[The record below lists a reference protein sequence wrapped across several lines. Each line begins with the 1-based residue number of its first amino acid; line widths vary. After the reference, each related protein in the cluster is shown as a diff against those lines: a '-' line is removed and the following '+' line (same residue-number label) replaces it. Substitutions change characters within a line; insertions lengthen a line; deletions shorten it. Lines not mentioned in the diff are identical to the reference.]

1 MSAPDIISSSLPSL
15 CQKLSRSVQIR
26 MVRTKSK
33 LTMMFHLD
41 LMADD
46 A

>member
-1 MSAPDIISSSLPSL
+1 
-15 CQKLSRSVQIR
+15 
-26 MVRTKSK
+26 
-33 LTMMFHLD
+33 MMFHLD